1 MSVTYTYRTAND
13 EFVVKNKIAVG
24 CGTCRYGLE
33 WVHNDIVYTDGI
45 DCIGYAHNLP
55 VASESM
61 DLVYASHV
69 LEYYD
74 WPSARAIVLP
84 EWKRILKPGG
94 ILRIAVPDFSELVS
108 WYLHD
113 YKPGTSLLTDIIG
126 PLFGKMGGE
135 EGVIYHKSTYDYE
148 TLSEMLEK
156 CGFNTIKLWDWQKT
170 EHSHIDDHS
179 QAYLPKIPLDDP
191 NKKEKDLKDGV
202 LISLNIECTK

>member
-1 MSVTYTYRTAND
+1 M
-13 EFVVKNKIAVG
+13 KNKIAVG
-24 CGTCRYGLE
+24 CGTRFYGEDWYHL
-33 WVHNDIVYTDGI
+33 DIVPHQNVDL
-45 DCIGYAHNLP
+45 IGYAHNIPLP
-55 VASESM
+55 DESV

-74 WPSARAIVLP
+74 WQAAEYLVLP

-94 ILRIAVPDFSELVS
+94 KLRIAVPDFDKLVRYYYGLDFRPEES
-108 WYLHD
+108 FL
-113 YKPGTSLLTDIIG
+113 KDIIG

-135 EGVIYHKSTYDYE
+135 EGVIYHKSTYDFD
-148 TLSEMLEK
+148 TLYKMLEK
-156 CGFNTIKLWDWQKT
+156 CVFVDMKCWDWQKT